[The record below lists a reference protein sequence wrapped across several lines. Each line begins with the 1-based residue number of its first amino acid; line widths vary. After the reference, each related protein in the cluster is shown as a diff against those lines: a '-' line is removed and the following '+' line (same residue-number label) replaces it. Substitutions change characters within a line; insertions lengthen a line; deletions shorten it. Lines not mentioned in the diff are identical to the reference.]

1 MACSSCASGG
11 CLTGCSKKG
20 GCSSGGCNRLNTF
33 NWLSDVAAPSYG
45 ATPESEI
52 VEISFKQGARK
63 AFYRKPTNL
72 RVSTGDFV
80 AVETSGGYDIGH
92 VSLSGE
98 LVRLQLKRKRVR
110 ENAQLPNV
118 LRIANERDME
128 RMIEARSAEKET
140 MVKARAIARSLHLD
154 MKIGDI
160 EIQGDKRKATF
171 FYTAEGR
178 VDFRELIRQY
188 AREFKVRIEM
198 RQIGARQESARVGGL
213 GPCGRELCCST
224 WLSDFKTVGTGAARY
239 QNLAINQSK
248 LSGQCG
254 RLKCCL
260 NYELEAYLDAFRRFP
275 KHADK
280 IQTENGPAEL
290 VKTDIFKRLM
300 YYAYREQ
307 PFSKLFALPVEK
319 VFEILA
325 LNAKGEKAK
334 ITIEETSGRG
344 RRGGSSGEEVGFA
357 DVTGEIELKPLP
369 KKNKKKKK
377 KKAGEGEG
385 TENRGPRP
393 EGQER
398 RSPRPEGQE
407 SRGPRPEGQE
417 RRGPRPEGQPNRGPK
432 PPQENRAPRP
442 EGQEPRAPRPEGQE
456 RGPRPEGS
464 QEPRGPRPEGQE
476 RRGPRP
482 EGQEPRGPRPE
493 GTQEP
498 RGPRPEGQERQER
511 RGPRPEGQEPRGPRP
526 EGAQEPRGPRP
537 EHPDGGEA
545 AKNKKKKK
553 KRPGGGNRPPGE
565 QGPTPPTE

>member
-33 NWLSDVAAPSYG
+33 NWLSDIAAPSYG

-110 ENAQLPNV
+110 ENAQMPNV

-128 RMIEARSAEKET
+128 RMAEARSSEKET

-334 ITIEETSGRG
+334 IAIEETSGRG
-344 RRGGSSGEEVGFA
+344 RRGGSTGEDVGFA

-369 KKNKKKKK
+369 KKKKNKKKKK
-377 KKAGEGEG
+377 GGEGESS
-385 TENRGPRP
+385 ENRGPRP

-398 RSPRPEGQE
+398 RAPRTEGQE
-407 SRGPRPEGQE
+407 SRGPRTEN
-417 RRGPRPEGQPNRGPK
+417 RGPRPEGQPNKGPK
-432 PPQENRAPRP
+432 PPQEPRP
-442 EGQEPRAPRPEGQE
+442 PRPEGQE
-456 RGPRPEGS
+456 RAPRPEGA

-493 GTQEP
+493 GAQES
-498 RGPRPEGQERQER
+498 RGPRPEGQER

-537 EHPDGGEA
+537 EQADGDEA
-545 AKNKKKKK
+545 AKRKKKKK